1 MSEVKSKLSELI
13 EASLRKIKDLAE
25 SDTIVGKPITTP
37 DGTTIL
43 PVSKISVGVVNGGL
57 DYSGKRRAKDG
68 AKEYSDGEPHF
79 GGGGG
84 AGISMS
90 PIAFLV
96 VSPEGKVDLIPLTPS
111 PAAASSSVDRI
122 ASLIERSPEILE
134 KAKSVFSKKKSANG
148 DDCDSEKE
156 IIATPSDDAES
167 VE

>member
-1 MSEVKSKLSELI
+1 MSEVKSKLSDLI

-25 SDTIVGKPITTP
+25 SDTVVGKPITTP

-43 PVSKISVGVVNGGL
+43 PVSRISVGVVNGGL
-57 DYSGKRRAKDG
+57 DYSGKRRSKDG
-68 AKEYSDGEPHF
+68 AKEYSEGDPHF

-90 PIAFLV
+90 PIAFLI
-96 VSPEGKVDLIPLTPS
+96 VSPDGKVELIPLTPS

-134 KAKSVFSKKKSANG
+134 KAKSVFSKKKKENESDGDEILESA
-148 DDCDSEKE
+148 E
-156 IIATPSDDAES
+156 DAE
-167 VE
+167 ELDAE

>member
-25 SDTIVGKPITTP
+25 SDTIVGKSITTP

-57 DYSGKRRAKDG
+57 DYSGKRRSKDG

-90 PIAFLV
+90 PIAFLI
-96 VSPEGKVDLIPLTPS
+96 VSPDGKVELLPITPS

-122 ASLIERSPEILE
+122 ASLIERSPDILE
-134 KAKSVFSKKKSANG
+134 KAKSVFSKKKSP
-148 DDCDSEKE
+148 DVVDETDVEDSSLEADE
-156 IIATPSDDAES
+156 ASSAE
-167 VE
+167 

>member
-1 MSEVKSKLSELI
+1 MSDVKSKLSELI

-25 SDTIVGKPITTP
+25 SDTIVGKPITTN

-57 DYSGKRRAKDG
+57 DYSGKRRTKDG
-68 AKEYSDGEPHF
+68 AKEFSDGEPHF

-96 VSPEGKVDLIPLTPS
+96 VSPTGKVDLIPLTPS

-134 KAKSVFSKKKSANG
+134 KAKSVFQRKKSNDEPTSEDG
-148 DDCDSEKE
+148 EEDC
-156 IIATPSDDAES
+156 AEES
-167 VE
+167 AE

>member
-25 SDTIVGKPITTP
+25 SDTVVGKPITTP
-37 DGTTIL
+37 DGTTII

-57 DYSGKRRAKDG
+57 DYSGKRRSKDG

-90 PIAFLV
+90 PIAFLI
-96 VSPEGKVDLIPLTPS
+96 VSPSGAVELLPLTPS
-111 PAAASSSVDRI
+111 PAASTSSVDRI

-134 KAKSVFSKKKSANG
+134 KAKSVFAKKKTDGDANG
-148 DDCDSEKE
+148 TED
-156 IIATPSDDAES
+156 IADVS
-167 VE
+167 VEGETYVE

>member
-25 SDTIVGKPITTP
+25 SDTVVGKPITTP

-43 PVSKISVGVVNGGL
+43 PVSKISGGVVNGGL
-57 DYSGKRRAKDG
+57 DYSGKRRSKDG

-90 PIAFLV
+90 PIAFLI
-96 VSPEGKVDLIPLTPS
+96 VSPSGAVELLPLTPS
-111 PAAASSSVDRI
+111 PAASTSPVDRI
-122 ASLIERSPEILE
+122 ASLIEHSPEILE
-134 KAKSVFSKKKSANG
+134 KVKSVFAKKKTDGDANG
-148 DDCDSEKE
+148 AKDVADV
-156 IIATPSDDAES
+156 S
-167 VE
+167 VEGETYVE

>member
-1 MSEVKSKLSELI
+1 MSEMKSKLSELI

-25 SDTIVGKPITTP
+25 SDTVVGKPISTP

-57 DYSGKRRAKDG
+57 DYSGKRRSKDG

-84 AGISMS
+84 AGISMA
-90 PIAFLV
+90 PIAFLI
-96 VSPEGKVDLIPLTPS
+96 VSPEGKVELIPLTPS

-134 KAKSVFSKKKSANG
+134 KAKSVFSKKNKEAESA
-148 DDCDSEKE
+148 
-156 IIATPSDDAES
+156 TDDAQDPAANADTPC

>member
-1 MSEVKSKLSELI
+1 MSEMKSKLSELI

-25 SDTIVGKPITTP
+25 SDTVVGKPISTP

-57 DYSGKRRAKDG
+57 DYSGKRRSKDG

-84 AGISMS
+84 AGISMA
-90 PIAFLV
+90 PIAFLI
-96 VSPEGKVDLIPLTPS
+96 VSPEGKVELIPLTPS

-134 KAKSVFSKKKSANG
+134 KAKSVFSKKNKEAESA
-148 DDCDSEKE
+148 
-156 IIATPSDDAES
+156 TDDAEDPAANADTPC

>member
-1 MSEVKSKLSELI
+1 MSEMKSKLSELI

-25 SDTIVGKPITTP
+25 SDTVVGKPISTP

-57 DYSGKRRAKDG
+57 DYSGKRRSKDG

-84 AGISMS
+84 AGISMA
-90 PIAFLV
+90 PIAFLI
-96 VSPEGKVDLIPLTPS
+96 VSPEGKVELIPLTPS

-134 KAKSVFSKKKSANG
+134 KAKSVFSKKNKEAESA
-148 DDCDSEKE
+148 
-156 IIATPSDDAES
+156 TDDAQDPTENADTPC

>member
-25 SDTIVGKPITTP
+25 SDTVVGKPITTP

-57 DYSGKRRAKDG
+57 DYSGKRRSKDG

-90 PIAFLV
+90 PIAFLI
-96 VSPEGKVDLIPLTPS
+96 VSPSGAVELLPLTSS
-111 PAAASSSVDRI
+111 PAASTSSVDRI

-134 KAKSVFSKKKSANG
+134 KAKSVFAKKKTDGDANG
-148 DDCDSEKE
+148 TEDV
-156 IIATPSDDAES
+156 ADAS
-167 VE
+167 VEDETYVE